1 MEQLKFGDILRS
13 TRERKGLDFAQTA
26 QRLRIRPDILRAIEE
41 SNISAMPARGYARNM
56 VTGYAR
62 YLGLDPNE
70 MAHLYVE
77 ELQVYEDRRARV
89 RARMNGEDQDASESF
104 REDRSAR
111 VSSRVVP
118 RDDGY
123 PQRSGAQ
130 QRVQRTRSASSGRQM
145 SDTARTVRMN
155 RVGGDGDAP
164 RRGASRD
171 AQDAQRSH
179 PLQAAAGSIFNA
191 ASNIASSQKRPSF
204 NAAGRG
210 RQSRD
215 PMLRANDYVAFYQ
228 ERGSGVE
235 SKLPFIIAA
244 VVVLLALIIVL
255 SLAMGHG
262 GSKKTEDVTTLPVTA
277 IEESVQQQD
286 VETAPTK
293 FTFAYKIDEGT
304 EAWTEVY
311 VDGEAQLAEV
321 VTGPSEGS
329 YDITGTVQF
338 RCVTAEGVHV
348 TIDGEE
354 KELEYDDTGM
364 VNMTFDFASYL
375 SDWQKAHGQSSSGGD
390 AADASTEQQSADN
403 ASAADAAATDDAAAT
418 GEVGAADTT
427 TEVAA
432 DATYADPTTYY
443 DDGTGYT
450 EETVY

>member
-1 MEQLKFGDILRS
+1 MDQLKFGDILRS

-70 MAHLYVE
+70 MARLYVE

-111 VSSRVVP
+111 VSSRAVP
-118 RDDGY
+118 RGDGSL
-123 PQRSGAQ
+123 QRSGSQ
-130 QRVQRTRSASSGRQM
+130 QRVRRAPSGSGRQV
-145 SDTARTVRMN
+145 SDAARTVRMS
-155 RVGGDGDAP
+155 RLGDEDDAP
-164 RRGASRD
+164 RRGAGRD
-171 AQDAQRSH
+171 AQDTQRSH
-179 PLQAAAGSIFNA
+179 PLQAAAGSLFNA
-191 ASNIASSQKRPSF
+191 ASNVADSQRRPSF

-215 PMLRANDYVAFYQ
+215 PLLKANDYVSFYQ
-228 ERGSGVE
+228 ERGAGVE

-244 VVVLLALIIVL
+244 AVVLLSLIIIL

-262 GSKKTEDVTTLPVTA
+262 GSKKAEDVTTLPVTA

-375 SDWQKAHGQSSSGGD
+375 SDWQEAHGQSTSSGS
-390 AADASTEQQSADN
+390 AADASAGQQDAGSASE
-403 ASAADAAATDDAAAT
+403 ADDAAAT
-418 GEVGAADTT
+418 AEA
-427 TEVAA
+427 AA
-432 DATYADPTTYY
+432 DAAYADPTTYS
-443 DDGTGYT
+443 DSGAGYT

>member
-1 MEQLKFGDILRS
+1 
-13 TRERKGLDFAQTA
+13 
-26 QRLRIRPDILRAIEE
+26 
-41 SNISAMPARGYARNM
+41 
-56 VTGYAR
+56 
-62 YLGLDPNE
+62 
-70 MAHLYVE
+70 
-77 ELQVYEDRRARV
+77 
-89 RARMNGEDQDASESF
+89 
-104 REDRSAR
+104 
-111 VSSRVVP
+111 
-118 RDDGY
+118 
-123 PQRSGAQ
+123 
-130 QRVQRTRSASSGRQM
+130 M
-145 SDTARTVRMN
+145 SDAARTVRMS
-155 RVGGDGDAP
+155 RLGDEDDAP
-164 RRGASRD
+164 RRGAVRD
-171 AQDAQRSH
+171 AQDTQRSH
-179 PLQAAAGSIFNA
+179 PLQAAAGSLFNA
-191 ASNIASSQKRPSF
+191 ASNVAGSQRRPSF

-215 PMLRANDYVAFYQ
+215 PLLKANDYVSFYQ
-228 ERGSGVE
+228 ERGAGVE

-244 VVVLLALIIVL
+244 AVVLLSLIIIL

-262 GSKKTEDVTTLPVTA
+262 GSKKAEDVTTLPVTA

-375 SDWQKAHGQSSSGGD
+375 SDWQKAHGQPTSSGN
-390 AADASTEQQSADN
+390 AAG
-403 ASAADAAATDDAAAT
+403 ASAGQQGAGSASEADDAAAADDAAT
-418 GEVGAADTT
+418 AGGEAG
-427 TEVAA
+427 AA
-432 DATYADPTTYY
+432 DATAEAAAGAAYADPATYS
-443 DDGTGYT
+443 DSGAGYT